1 MPLAL
6 SRSSPALA
14 ETFDA
19 LAAGVVRQVAILSR
33 GAAPV
38 APLVEFDDA
47 RGTVAVTPHE
57 GKAAVW
63 TFAQLRAACLG
74 AGNDKKRQ
82 PLGVRPVGPAPL
94 RSGIL

>member
-1 MPLAL
+1 M
-6 SRSSPALA
+6 
-14 ETFDA
+14 
-19 LAAGVVRQVAILSR
+19 VRQVAILSR

-47 RGTVAVTPHE
+47 SGTVAVTPHE

-82 PLGVRPVGPAPL
+82 PLGVRPVGPAPS
-94 RSGIL
+94 RSSVL